1 MFLGWLAYL
10 RTLLVSKAELE
21 RSKDLVKN
29 YKLGRIPEM
38 NEELWRAKKSIFKL
52 RNRVDC

>member
-1 MFLGWLAYL
+1 M
-10 RTLLVSKAELE
+10 SKAELE